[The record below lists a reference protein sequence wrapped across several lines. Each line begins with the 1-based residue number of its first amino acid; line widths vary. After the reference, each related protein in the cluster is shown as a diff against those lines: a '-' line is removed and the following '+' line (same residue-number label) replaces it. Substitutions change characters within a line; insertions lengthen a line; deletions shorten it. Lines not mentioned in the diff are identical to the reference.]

1 MSSSCKVKP
10 SPIQTY
16 LILNGSIAKDHMQH
30 CTPCMGVACTSSP
43 AVGLLGAFC
52 SLLCTLQVQLWS
64 APSASCSAGP
74 THTMYQDI
82 IIHVHVVYGTCTCMC
97 TCIHI
102 CPASKHVANTIPN
115 TPHFILRSSG
125 LIKNFLL
132 LFELQIITHT
142 YTHTHTINKPH
153 IEGLLKLTLN

>member
-1 MSSSCKVKP
+1 M
-10 SPIQTY
+10 
-16 LILNGSIAKDHMQH
+16 
-30 CTPCMGVACTSSP
+30 ACTSPP

-64 APSASCSAGP
+64 TPTASCSAGP
-74 THTMYQDI
+74 TDTMYQDI
-82 IIHVHVVYGTCTCMC
+82 IIIHVHIVYGTCKCMC

-102 CPASKHVANTIPN
+102 CPTSKHVVNTIPN

-125 LIKNFLL
+125 LIENFLL

-142 YTHTHTINKPH
+142 NTHTQYKSTSH
-153 IEGLLKLTLN
+153 IEVKLNYYLFMAS